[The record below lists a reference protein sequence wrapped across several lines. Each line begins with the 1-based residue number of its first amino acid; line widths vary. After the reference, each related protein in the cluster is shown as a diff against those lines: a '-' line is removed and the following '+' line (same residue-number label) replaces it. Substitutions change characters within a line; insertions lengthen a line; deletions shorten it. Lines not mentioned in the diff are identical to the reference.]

1 MKELKKWSRAEWTQT
16 VAKALDKASPERDS
30 SRALIGNAEDE
41 LEDVKDMLRRLSP
54 EGRAKIA

>member
-1 MKELKKWSRAEWTQT
+1 MKQVKKWSRSEWMST

-54 EGRAKIA
+54 GKEAKSA